1 MEDDAAV
8 AERLQQEELAAANAA
23 PAADGMMEEPNYA
36 QEAIDRQ
43 RALNA

>member
-23 PAADGMMEEPNYA
+23 PADGMMEEPNYA